1 MSQLCVQSLSPL
13 TGSSFFPKGKEH
25 HALTKCHASGPDPVS
40 NCQITGASLF
50 GALSL
55 LVPEGQG
62 LHLTI
67 SHRPSP
73 KSPQLRDYE
82 SKLWKEG
89 AGFTLSTQVVTCI
102 SLCPPGQLRFHST
115 VQAWL

>member
-1 MSQLCVQSLSPL
+1 MTLHKKQCLPGLPKAQAQEAPLHKERPLRGPRMCQLCVQSLSPL
-13 TGSSFFPKGKEH
+13 TGSSFFPNGKEH
-25 HALTKCHASGPDPVS
+25 RALTKRHASGPDPVS
-40 NCQITGASLF
+40 NSEITGASLS

-82 SKLWKEG
+82 SKL
-89 AGFTLSTQVVTCI
+89 
-102 SLCPPGQLRFHST
+102 
-115 VQAWL
+115 